1 MGNGRNTLYSGNTY
15 RHGNM
20 KEQKAIIE
28 AFRKTDVEVR
38 KMALATVVKVRG
50 SSYRSPGARML
61 ISDDGKWVGSISGG
75 CLEGDA
81 LRKARKVM
89 SEQSPMTVTY
99 DTREDSNQN
108 LGIGLGCNG
117 IIDVLIEPVST
128 RGVHNPIALFERILS
143 SGEPV
148 ALATVFSN
156 TPYQGEKFLIDAK
169 QQALVPFSQA
179 DLMEVVLPD
188 LSKVFESKRSEA
200 KQYNF
205 RGDTLEIFVELIQPS
220 ISLMIFGGGFD
231 ARPVSQL
238 AKTMGWYVTVTDE
251 CVAHIAPVF
260 FPAADKLSL
269 CSREFVDRDFNI
281 TPFTACVLMSHNY
294 EYDRDV
300 LKKLLSSP
308 APYIGIL
315 GPRKR
320 FEKMLDEF
328 TAEGLTLSGDDFH
341 RIHAPIGLDIG
352 AEAPDEIALSIVS
365 EIQGKFANRSGG
377 FLKYRNAPI
386 HQRDGKSDQV
396 FKQVYLSSEESR
408 ERKANGE

>member
-1 MGNGRNTLYSGNTY
+1 
-15 RHGNM
+15 M

-28 AFRKTDVEVR
+28 AFKKTDHSQRNV
-38 KMALATVVKVRG
+38 ALATVVKVRG

-61 ISDDGKWVGSISGG
+61 ITDDGKWVGSISGG

-89 SEQSPMTVTY
+89 TDRVPMTVTY
-99 DTREDSNQN
+99 DTSEDSNQN

-117 IIDVLIEPVST
+117 IIDVLIEPIDSSSP
-128 RGVHNPIALFERILS
+128 HDPIQLFERLIATQQ
-143 SGEPV
+143 PA

-156 TPYQGEKFLIDAK
+156 TLFQAEKLLIDAEK
-169 QQALVPFSQA
+169 EILISFSNERLNKLV
-179 DLMEVVLPD
+179 VPD
-188 LSKVFESKRSEA
+188 LYSVFETKKSEA
-200 KQYNF
+200 RRYVF
-205 RGDTLEIFVELIQPS
+205 EDIELDVFVELIQPTV
-220 ISLMIFGGGFD
+220 SLMILGGGFD

-238 AKTMGWYVTVTDE
+238 AKSMGWEVTVTDE
-251 CVAHIAPVF
+251 CVAHIAPLF

-269 CSREFVDRDFNI
+269 CNRQFIERDFHI

-300 LKKLLSSP
+300 LKTLLKSP

-320 FEKMLDEF
+320 FDKMISEF
-328 TAEGLTLSGDDFH
+328 AAEGIHLSSDDLH
-341 RIHAPIGLDIG
+341 RIHSPIGLDIG
-352 AEAPDEIALSIVS
+352 AEAPDEIALSIIS

-377 FLKYRNAPI
+377 FLKYRNSPI

-396 FKQVYLSSEESR
+396 FKQVYLDRGSSS
-408 ERKANGE
+408 KSIGQ